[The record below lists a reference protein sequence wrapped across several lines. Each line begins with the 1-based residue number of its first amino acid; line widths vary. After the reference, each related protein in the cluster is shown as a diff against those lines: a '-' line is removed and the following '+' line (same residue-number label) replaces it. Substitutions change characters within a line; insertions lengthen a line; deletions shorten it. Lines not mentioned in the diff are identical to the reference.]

1 MKERLQKLISRSGLA
16 SRRKAEEWI
25 AQGRVAINGTTAGLG
40 DRADLACDSVTIDG
54 QPLQL
59 PADAIVVLLNKPRG
73 YLCSL
78 DDPQGRPLVT
88 RLVESIPQRL
98 YPVGRLDFDSEGLLL
113 LTNDGDLAH
122 RLMHPRHHV
131 EKCYQVDVQGQL
143 SRDDLLTLARGIE
156 LEDGRTAPARV
167 RSLPRGKQGSRFE
180 IVLQEGRNRQI
191 RRMCDAIGHR
201 VRRLQR
207 VRIDFLNLAKLKP
220 GEFRILK
227 DSEVERLKNG

>member
-1 MKERLQKLISRSGLA
+1 VKERLQKLISRSGLA

-25 AQGRVAINGTTAGLG
+25 LQGRVAVNGVTAGLG
-40 DRADLACDSVTIDG
+40 DRADLACDRVTVDG
-54 QPLQL
+54 RPLRL

-88 RLVESIPQRL
+88 RLVESVPQRL

-131 EKCYQVDVQGQL
+131 EKCYQVEVQGRL
-143 SRDDLLTLARGIE
+143 SQDDLLNLARGVE
-156 LEDGRTAPARV
+156 LDDGRTAPAGV
-167 RSLPRGKQGSRFE
+167 RALPEGKHGSRFE

-207 VRIDFLNLAKLKP
+207 VRIDFLTLARLKP

-227 DSEVERLKNG
+227 DSEIERLKKG